1 MQIPRSLMTRRRE
14 GFGFRGWSRLAFP
27 ASRFPGACR
36 NGIRAEKAALAGVY
50 CVDARSGMHG
60 IRSIALSRE
69 RPRSIRVIGMSK
81 KKRGEKEGRI
91 VYWPEKQRETKARAD
106 ARAVKL
112 D

>member
-60 IRSIALSRE
+60 IRSIALSRD
-69 RPRSIRVIGMSK
+69 
-81 KKRGEKEGRI
+81 
-91 VYWPEKQRETKARAD
+91 RA
-106 ARAVKL
+106 ATL
-112 D
+112 DP